1 MTPANVSVAA
11 IDAAALAAVTNVTV
25 FSLTDCSG
33 LSDLAT
39 IAPTAQAAISTNPPV
54 VAAIAA
60 AGYQGQQV
68 VGYMLDGTSLT
79 VIVKQ

>member
-39 IAPTAQAAISTNPPV
+39 IDPTAQAAISTNPNV